1 MVGQTPR
8 TFLPP
13 LKKKTMNVRPKQ
25 LSREELAR
33 LASDPDNV
41 VYEYTHTQV
50 EEPMDMDRVEQCTR
64 DVFLFR
70 ARYAQEHASYEE
82 EAARAWILEEAA
94 SPELKQF
101 CSFTHHPIFQH
112 LTRKN
117 AGSQDLK
124 KVLGMIDVKR
134 AELAGVPAEK
144 LAADFQSKVV
154 AHTRHHSSS
163 SLKRADLK

>member
-1 MVGQTPR
+1 
-8 TFLPP
+8 
-13 LKKKTMNVRPKQ
+13 MNARPKQ
-25 LSREELAR
+25 LSREDLVR
-33 LASDPDNV
+33 LAAEPDNV
-41 VYEYTHTQV
+41 VYEYTHTQL

-64 DVFLFR
+64 QLFLLR

-82 EAARAWILEEAA
+82 DAARAWILEEAA
-94 SPELKQF
+94 SPELREF

-117 AGSQDLK
+117 VGSQDLK

-134 AELAGVPAEK
+134 AELAGAPAEK

-154 AHTRHHSSS
+154 AHTRHQSSS
-163 SLKRADLK
+163 SLKRADRK